1 MWLHADK
8 HCNTCTCTHAR
19 KLNPSGAEGWNPIW
33 SPKIPEL
40 QNLKYLWT
48 STQTLVLSSDSQER
62 SRELFFLLMQLVT
75 IDDTT
80 IKLTGEE
87 FTFLMK
93 NKVNGTKLS
102 FPLGFTVRGGVYTAR
117 SYRHRET
124 SSLINRPLINAHG
137 GFHISN
143 TCIQHLQIT
152 SQSKSC
158 WCQEINYILQESQT
172 NSSQK

>member
-1 MWLHADK
+1 M
-8 HCNTCTCTHAR
+8 
-19 KLNPSGAEGWNPIW
+19 
-33 SPKIPEL
+33 
-40 QNLKYLWT
+40 
-48 STQTLVLSSDSQER
+48 LSSDSQER

-102 FPLGFTVRGGVYTAR
+102 FPLGFTVQGCVYTACF
-117 SYRHRET
+117 YRHRET
-124 SSLINRPLINAHG
+124 SLLINRPLINANG

-143 TCIQHLQIT
+143 TCMQHLQIT
-152 SQSKSC
+152 SQSESC

-172 NSSQK
+172 NSSQKLHLHKPLHSYVSHTSLVGTLLNLHPVLLNRKTLH